1 MEGYIL
7 HGKDAVF
14 VGFCSHLSHICGIH
28 HYWVPF
34 SLLSQATQTRAGN
47 ITHRAEH
54 PKLRC
59 SWNANMVVLDFPAT
73 TAPSWVEAATNFFS
87 SEVNTG
93 WNVTAM
99 PAAGPDFYREM
110 IWGSLWLWKV
120 DATFLTQTFMQN
132 VSKWHFVKK
141 VQLFWSTAKDSG
153 CPNPAVSPS
162 FCTHVIP
169 ATHLHTCLHTGR
181 NTKRS

>member
-14 VGFCSHLSHICGIH
+14 VGFCSRLSHICGIH

-47 ITHRAEH
+47 IMHRAEH

-73 TAPSWVEAATNFFS
+73 TAPSWVEAATNSFS

-99 PAAGPDFYREM
+99 PAAGPDLYREM
-110 IWGSLWLWKV
+110 IWGSLWLWKSRRYLLNT
-120 DATFLTQTFMQN
+120 DFHAKCLKMTFCEE
-132 VSKWHFVKK
+132 S
-141 VQLFWSTAKDSG
+141 
-153 CPNPAVSPS
+153 PAFLKHS
-162 FCTHVIP
+162 
-169 ATHLHTCLHTGR
+169 
-181 NTKRS
+181 